1 MKKLLLLFAFTLV
14 SLGMAAESYTWKY
27 SVADDYTNAT
37 WKGISSSGTQSIS
50 PTTNT
55 TGAPIQDVDWTLSGT
70 AAGNKNGEGAKGI
83 TYGSGTKPADVT
95 FSTGSFA
102 GKKITKVYIKIQ
114 SNSKK
119 CRYDVIV
126 NNGDF
131 SETASDVLYQNN
143 SGTAGTVKDA
153 TFTPNT
159 ISNQF
164 SFEIKSTGTTTNT
177 KGGFVFCAIEI
188 TYEEDDTP
196 AGPVDYV
203 PSFETLNLKVGDK
216 VNPQPADAPEMT
228 FMTNNK
234 TVVTDTDNI
243 LEAVGEGT
251 TTIDV
256 MWDASDKWNEGSAEF
271 TVNVSKHE
279 YTPEW
284 GDISLSEGDDYQLVL
299 GENHPELNVESDN
312 EEVALIDE
320 NGFIIAGIAGTANI
334 TVMWGDKKWADGS
347 AEFTVTVIK
356 PRRDVVLT
364 WSAET
369 ANATLGSEFSAPTLS
384 ADIEDALAEVVLS
397 SSNTEVAA
405 IEDGDVVIK
414 GAGTATITAAIANST
429 VFNDATASYTL
440 TVVDPNA
447 PQDVT
452 FDFSTENAYGMTT
465 KPMTAGNDDF
475 ETSITNITLNNISID
490 FTGNYR
496 SWNSTS
502 GPELRMN
509 KNSVLTITAPAGYDI
524 EKISF
529 APGVS
534 GSAWECILPANTTIT
549 ETKNG
554 NKIIARVWTPG
565 DGCFSSA
572 KFSFTANSRIGSI
585 TVSLKACP
593 AEAPELTLEGSKV
606 IATPKSADHT
616 IVWRV
621 RPVEGSQSPV
631 MRAVAATDWTSHN
644 VGEVLEHE
652 IQPNEAYYLDVKAM
666 TSNGH
671 ESAVNTLLLQNG
683 EVTGIE
689 DVVTEAGEVEYFNL
703 QGIRVVNPENGIFI
717 RRQGG
722 KTSKVAL

>member
-1 MKKLLLLFAFTLV
+1 MKKLLLLFFILLTTA
-14 SLGMAAESYTWKY
+14 GIAGAETVYTWK
-27 SVADDYTNAT
+27 V
-37 WKGISSSGTQSIS
+37 
-50 PTTNT
+50 
-55 TGAPIQDVDWTLSGT
+55 
-70 AAGNKNGEGAKGI
+70 
-83 TYGSGTKPADVT
+83 
-95 FSTGSFA
+95 
-102 GKKITKVYIKIQ
+102 
-114 SNSKK
+114 
-119 CRYDVIV
+119 
-126 NNGDF
+126 
-131 SETASDVLYQNN
+131 
-143 SGTAGTVKDA
+143 
-153 TFTPNT
+153 
-159 ISNQF
+159 
-164 SFEIKSTGTTTNT
+164 GTTTNN
-177 KGGFVFCAIEI
+177 KGNTVFENNAFSTTNKTADLGGLTWDLETTCEAFNKDNYSTTLESSKGRGWLFGSSSKPFGKSTFSTESLSNKKIKSVSVVTGTTGTNVTLEVKVGGVSYGGAKDISTNPPKEFTFTGDETGKIELIYNSTVQKAVCLFSI
-188 TYEEDDTP
+188 TIVYDE
-196 AGPVDYV
+196 AGPVDYI
-203 PSFETLNLKVGDK
+203 PSFQTLNLKVGDK
-216 VNPQPADAPEMT
+216 VNPQPADAPEMA
-228 FMTNNK
+228 FMTNDK

-243 LEAVGEGT
+243 LEAVGEGS

-256 MWDASDKWNEGSAEF
+256 MWAASDKWNEGETSF

-284 GDISLSEGDDYQLVL
+284 GDITLSEGDDYQLVL
-299 GENHPELNVESDN
+299 GENHPELLAESDN
-312 EEVALIDE
+312 EEVAMIDE
-320 NGFIIAGIAGTANI
+320 YGFIIAGTAGTANI
-334 TVMWGDKKWADGS
+334 TVIWGDDKWVDGS
-347 AEFTVTVIK
+347 AEFTVTVTK

-384 ADIEDALAEVVLS
+384 ANIEDALAEVVLS

-405 IEDGDVVIK
+405 IEDDNVVIK

-429 VFNDATASYTL
+429 DFNDATASYTL

-452 FDFSTENAYGMTT
+452 FDFSTKDAYGMKSGADYIYTT
-465 KPMTAGNDDF
+465 VTCEAANGVKIEIIPTAESGNTF
-475 ETSITNITLNNISID
+475 RHWSA
-490 FTGNYR
+490 TGGYDLR
-496 SWNSTS
+496 IYDNSK
-502 GPELRMN
+502 L
-509 KNSVLTITAPAGYDI
+509 VVTAPAGF
-524 EKISF
+524 ELAKISF
-529 APGVS
+529 EKGLSKDFSMNA
-534 GSAWECILPANTTIT
+534 SAGTLNTREWTAKDTECIK
-549 ETKNG
+549 EVVFTKAD
-554 NKIIARVWTPG
+554 K
-565 DGCFSSA
+565 
-572 KFSFTANSRIGSI
+572 NSTMSSI

-593 AEAPELTLEGSKV
+593 AEAPELALEGSKV

>member
-1 MKKLLLLFAFTLV
+1 MKKLLLLSITAILSVFVVSAKTFEKVSDFSSLNAGDEIIFIGDWLQVGTSNPHFNVALTTANNSNFGGSLICASTGATSAVGETYELDENSTIIVFTLEN
-14 SLGMAAESYTWKY
+14 SNNSNYPFLLAFDNNGTTKY
-27 SVADDYTNAT
+27 AKCT
-37 WKGISSSGTQSIS
+37 SSSSKSSMSNVLKADNQCQVKFDGTDIIFNNSDRNYFQVNVS
-50 PTTNT
+50 NGK
-55 TGAPIQDVDWTLSGT
+55 TGAATF
-70 AAGNKNGEGAKGI
+70 NCYAKGGQKQI
-83 TYGSGTKPADVT
+83 TIYRAK
-95 FSTGSFA
+95 
-102 GKKITKVYIKIQ
+102 
-114 SNSKK
+114 N
-119 CRYDVIV
+119 
-126 NNGDF
+126 
-131 SETASDVLYQNN
+131 E
-143 SGTAGTVKDA
+143 
-153 TFTPNT
+153 
-159 ISNQF
+159 
-164 SFEIKSTGTTTNT
+164 
-177 KGGFVFCAIEI
+177 
-188 TYEEDDTP
+188 
-196 AGPVDYV
+196 GPVDYV
-203 PSFETLNLKVGDK
+203 PSFQTLNLKVGDK
-216 VNPQPADAPEMT
+216 VNPQPANAPEMT
-228 FMTNNK
+228 FMTNNN
-234 TVVTDTDNI
+234 TVVTATDNI
-243 LEAVGEGT
+243 LEAVGEGS

-256 MWDASDKWNEGSAEF
+256 MWAASDKWKEGETSF

-299 GENHPELNVESDN
+299 GENHPELLAESDN

-320 NGFIIAGIAGTANI
+320 NGYIIAGTAGTANI
-334 TVMWGDKKWADGS
+334 TVIWGDDKWVDGS
-347 AEFTVTVIK
+347 AEFTVTVTK

-384 ADIEDALAEVVLS
+384 ANIEDALAEVVLS

-414 GAGTATITAAIANST
+414 GAGTATITATIANST
-429 VFNDATASYTL
+429 DFNDATASYTL

-452 FDFSTENAYGMTT
+452 FDFSTKDAYGMKSGADYIYTT
-465 KPMTAGNDDF
+465 VTCEAANGVKIEIIPTAESGNTF
-475 ETSITNITLNNISID
+475 RHWSA
-490 FTGNYR
+490 TGGYDLR
-496 SWNSTS
+496 IYDNSK
-502 GPELRMN
+502 L
-509 KNSVLTITAPAGYDI
+509 VVTAPAGF
-524 EKISF
+524 ELAKISF
-529 APGVS
+529 EKGLSKDFSMNA
-534 GSAWECILPANTTIT
+534 SAGTLNTREWTAKDTECIK
-549 ETKNG
+549 EVVFTKAD
-554 NKIIARVWTPG
+554 K
-565 DGCFSSA
+565 
-572 KFSFTANSRIGSI
+572 NSTMSSI

-593 AEAPELTLEGSKV
+593 AETPELTLEGSKV